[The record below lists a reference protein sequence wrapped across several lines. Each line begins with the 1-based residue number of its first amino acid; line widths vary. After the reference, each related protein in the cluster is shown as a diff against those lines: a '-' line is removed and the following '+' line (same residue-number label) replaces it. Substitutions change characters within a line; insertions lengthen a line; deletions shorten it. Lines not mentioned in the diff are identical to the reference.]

1 MLKEFDLPQ
10 ELVDRIVDEL
20 ENDNSTLR
28 NLLLVSRSFRERA
41 RYHIFRVFTLRQY
54 SNHELDLITHLFS
67 ETSPIPLLVR
77 SLHIYPFNPALNDI
91 LPLLRNVSHIHLRT
105 ASREILRSTGL
116 AQVLSTNPL
125 TTLHI
130 GEPQERPLAPSTSI
144 HCGDFFD
151 FVRCFPERIQYVSLM
166 YDYTWER
173 PSAEDTSTIKGPSV
187 GTLNLS
193 AAGQNERVFHP
204 NQSGVTIFSAIDQ
217 LRFSDSS
224 FDNIRSIVRSLPPL
238 SVQKLCIPCQCV
250 FEKNFTPL
258 DCLGVSSLSILINIA
273 LHRSHALEHIIKKL
287 ESTPVKSSLNN
298 LQIIL
303 AFRPSRVLH
312 DILLQPSSDRL
323 WKSLAELAHRIGGC
337 EITITN
343 AVPFFESSL
352 REWDRNVSRMTTK
365 LRGHFMQ
372 AGRSLDV
379 RGVYCED
386 PNDPV
391 ELFVH

>member
-1 MLKEFDLPQ
+1 MM
-10 ELVDRIVDEL
+10 
-20 ENDNSTLR
+20 TLR
-28 NLLLVSRSFRERA
+28 VGKPRN
-41 RYHIFRVFTLRQY
+41 
-54 SNHELDLITHLFS
+54 
-67 ETSPIPLLVR
+67 
-77 SLHIYPFNPALNDI
+77 
-91 LPLLRNVSHIHLRT
+91 LPLATSTTIHY
-105 ASREILRSTGL
+105 
-116 AQVLSTNPL
+116 
-125 TTLHI
+125 
-130 GEPQERPLAPSTSI
+130 
-144 HCGDFFD
+144 GDFFD

-166 YDYTWER
+166 YDYAWEP

-187 GTLNLS
+187 GTLDLS
-193 AAGQNERVFHP
+193 AAGQNEHMFHP

-224 FDNIRSIVRSLPPL
+224 FDNIRSIIRSLPPL

-250 FEKNFTPL
+250 FEKGFTPI

-287 ESTPVKSSLNN
+287 ESMPVKSSLNN

-323 WKSLAELAHRIGGC
+323 WQSFAERARRIGGC
-337 EITITN
+337 EITIMN
-343 AVPFFESSL
+343 AVPFLGSSL
-352 REWDRNVSRMTTK
+352 REWDRVVSRMSTK
-365 LRGHFMQ
+365 LRGHFMLVDY
-372 AGRSLDV
+372 SLDV

-391 ELFVH
+391 KLFVH